1 MDLKTTRWDVGTGS
15 DAGIATITLSRP
27 ERRNSWTGRM
37 HTELRHLLQIAED
50 HPDVRAVIITGDPE
64 GQTFCPGPTARRSRA
79 MSNGAATTPAPRR
92 HRHPRPWRRSG
103 LRRRLRRLFG
113 LDVVTIAAVNGAA
126 AGVGLA
132 LACWCDLRVAVSGA
146 TWTTAH
152 GKLNL
157 PAEYGLSWLLPRLI
171 GHGRASDLLL
181 SSRRFTSD
189 EAERMGLVTRLV
201 DDHCHDAALDLARS
215 LVTDVSP
222 HSLRATKRQMAIDA
236 THDDPGRSV
245 RDAQARL
252 EQMSTSRTTTKRSL
266 PSSNGVRPAGTAS
279 APGLSSQ
286 AAATQGALRGPT
298 RRR

>member
-1 MDLKTTRWDVGTGS
+1 M
-15 DAGIATITLSRP
+15 
-27 ERRNSWTGRM
+27 
-37 HTELRHLLQIAED
+37 
-50 HPDVRAVIITGDPE
+50 
-64 GQTFCPGPTARRSRA
+64 
-79 MSNGAATTPAPRR
+79 
-92 HRHPRPWRRSG
+92 
-103 LRRRLRRLFG
+103 
-113 LDVVTIAAVNGAA
+113 VVMPV
-126 AGVGLA
+126 
-132 LACWCDLRVAVSGA
+132 GA

-201 DDHCHDAALDLARS
+201 DDHCHDAARDLARS

-252 EQMSTSRTTTKRSL
+252 TQMSTEPDYHEAITAFIER
-266 PSSNGVRPAGTAS
+266 RP
-279 APGLSSQ
+279 P
-286 AAATQGALRGPT
+286 RWN
-298 RRR
+298 R

>member
-1 MDLKTTRWDVGTGS
+1 MDLKTTRWDVGTGR

-27 ERRNSWTGRM
+27 DRRNSWTGRM
-37 HTELRHLLQIAED
+37 HTELRHLLQVAED
-50 HPDVRAVIITGDPE
+50 HPDVRVVIITGDPE
-64 GQTFCPGPTARRSRA
+64 GQTFCPGADSKALESHAERGGYDAGTPDDIATPGHGVDPAFDA
-79 MSNGAATTPAPRR
+79 DFAAF
-92 HRHPRPWRRSG
+92 
-103 LRRRLRRLFG
+103 FG

-189 EAERMGLVTRLV
+189 EAERMGLVARLV

-252 EQMSTSRTTTKRSL
+252 EQMSTEPDYHEAITAFIER
-266 PSSNGVRPAGTAS
+266 RP
-279 APGLSSQ
+279 P
-286 AAATQGALRGPT
+286 RWN
-298 RRR
+298 R

>member
-1 MDLKTTRWDVGTGS
+1 M
-15 DAGIATITLSRP
+15 
-27 ERRNSWTGRM
+27 
-37 HTELRHLLQIAED
+37 
-50 HPDVRAVIITGDPE
+50 IITGDPE
-64 GQTFCPGPTARRSRA
+64 GQTFCPGADSKALESHVERGGYDAGTPDDIATPGHGVDPAFDA
-79 MSNGAATTPAPRR
+79 DFAA
-92 HRHPRPWRRSG
+92 
-103 LRRRLRRLFG
+103 FG

-215 LVTDVSP
+215 LITDVSP
-222 HSLRATKRQMAIDA
+222 HSLRATKRQIAIDA
-236 THDDPGRSV
+236 THNDPGRSV
-245 RDAQARL
+245 ATPRPVSSRCRP
-252 EQMSTSRTTTKRSL
+252 SRTITRRS
-266 PSSNGVRPAGTAS
+266 PRSSNGVRPAGTAS
-279 APGLSSQ
+279 TPGLSFAGRRYARSVARPHT
-286 AAATQGALRGPT
+286 AAMAPT
-298 RRR
+298 TM

>member
-1 MDLKTTRWDVGTGS
+1 MDLKTTWWS
-15 DAGIATITLSRP
+15 AGEPAGVATITLSRP

-37 HTELRHLLQIAED
+37 HTELRHLLQRAED
-50 HPDVRAVIITGDPE
+50 DPSIRVVVITGDPA
-64 GQTFCPGPTARRSRA
+64 GRTFCPGADSKALETHVERGGYDAGTPPDI
-79 MSNGAATTPAPRR
+79 ATPGHGVDPAFDADFAFF
-92 HRHPRPWRRSG
+92 
-103 LRRRLRRLFG
+103 FG

-132 LACWCDLRVAVSGA
+132 LACWCDLRVATSGA

-171 GHGRASDLLL
+171 GHGRAADLLL

-189 EAERMGLVTRLV
+189 EADRMGLVTQLV
-201 DDHCHDAALDLARS
+201 DEDCLAAAHELAAS
-215 LVTDVSP
+215 LVADVSP
-222 HSLRATKRQMAIDA
+222 HSLRATKRQLVIDA

-252 EQMSTSRTTTKRSL
+252 DQMATEDDYREAMAAFLER
-266 PSSNGVRPAGTAS
+266 RP
-279 APGLSSQ
+279 PRW
-286 AAATQGALRGPT
+286 QG
-298 RRR
+298 

>member
-1 MDLKTTRWDVGTGS
+1 
-15 DAGIATITLSRP
+15 
-27 ERRNSWTGRM
+27 M
-37 HTELRHLLQIAED
+37 HTELRHLLQVAED
-50 HPDVRAVIITGDPE
+50 HPDVRVVIITGDPE
-64 GQTFCPGPTARRSRA
+64 GQTFCPGADSKALESHVQRGGYDAGTPDDIATPGHGVDPAFDA
-79 MSNGAATTPAPRR
+79 DFAAF
-92 HRHPRPWRRSG
+92 
-103 LRRRLRRLFG
+103 FG

-215 LVTDVSP
+215 LITDVSP
-222 HSLRATKRQMAIDA
+222 HSLRATKRQIAIDA
-236 THDDPGRSV
+236 THNDPGRSV

-252 EQMSTSRTTTKRSL
+252 EQMSTEPDYHEAITAFIER
-266 PSSNGVRPAGTAS
+266 RP
-279 APGLSSQ
+279 P
-286 AAATQGALRGPT
+286 RWN
-298 RRR
+298 R

>member
-1 MDLKTTRWDVGTGS
+1 MELKTTRWAVGEGA

-37 HTELRHLLQIAED
+37 HTELRHLLQTAED
-50 HPDVRAVIITGDPE
+50 DPTVRVVIITGDPD
-64 GQTFCPGPTARRSRA
+64 GRTFCPGADSKALETHVERGGYDAGTPDDI
-79 MSNGAATTPAPRR
+79 ATPGYGVDPAFDADFA
-92 HRHPRPWRRSG
+92 SF
-103 LRRRLRRLFG
+103 FG

-132 LACWCDLRVAVSGA
+132 LACWCDLRVAASGA

-171 GHGRASDLLL
+171 GHGRAADLLL

-189 EAERMGLVTRLV
+189 EADRMGLVTRLV
-201 DDHCHDAALDLARS
+201 DDDCHGAALELARS
-215 LVTDVSP
+215 LVKDISP
-222 HSLRATKRQMAIDA
+222 HSLRATKRQLVVDS

-252 EQMSTSRTTTKRSL
+252 DQMSTEDDYREAIAAFIEKRTPRW
-266 PSSNGVRPAGTAS
+266 
-279 APGLSSQ
+279 
-286 AAATQGALRGPT
+286 QG
-298 RRR
+298 

>member
-50 HPDVRAVIITGDPE
+50 HPDVRVVIITGDPE
-64 GQTFCPGPTARRSRA
+64 GRTFCPGADSKALESHVERGGYDAGTPDDIATPGHGVDPAFDA
-79 MSNGAATTPAPRR
+79 DFAAF
-92 HRHPRPWRRSG
+92 
-103 LRRRLRRLFG
+103 FG

-171 GHGRASDLLL
+171 GHGRASDC
-181 SSRRFTSD
+181 SCRAAASPATKPNAWVWSPD
-189 EAERMGLVTRLV
+189 WSATTAM
-201 DDHCHDAALDLARS
+201 DAALDPRPLTR
-215 LVTDVSP
+215 
-222 HSLRATKRQMAIDA
+222 HRRQ
-236 THDDPGRSV
+236 P
-245 RDAQARL
+245 
-252 EQMSTSRTTTKRSL
+252 
-266 PSSNGVRPAGTAS
+266 P
-279 APGLSSQ
+279 
-286 AAATQGALRGPT
+286 
-298 RRR
+298 